1 MRKTGGE
8 IESDVYA
15 IISQSALK
23 TTITGKIY
31 KDGMRPL
38 NSQQEDAIVAFM
50 TGMDGQIQTGAL
62 NLNIYVQDIDNGGG
76 QLVKNGTRSRALE
89 IAANTIIQE
98 LKPGA
103 YRFSLGAIIQTL
115 PAEGTSQHFINCKIK
130 FQLATF

>member
-8 IESDVYA
+8 IESDVFA

-23 TTITGKIY
+23 TAITGTIY
-31 KDGMRPL
+31 KEGMRPL
-38 NSQQEDAIVAFM
+38 SSVAEDAIVAFM
-50 TGMDGQIQTGAL
+50 TGLDGQIQTGAL
-62 NLNIYVQDIDNGGG
+62 NLNIYVPDIDNGGG
-76 QLVKNGTRSRALE
+76 QFVKNGSRSRALE
-89 IAANTIIQE
+89 IIANTIIQG

-103 YRFSLGAIIQTL
+103 YRFSLGATIQTI